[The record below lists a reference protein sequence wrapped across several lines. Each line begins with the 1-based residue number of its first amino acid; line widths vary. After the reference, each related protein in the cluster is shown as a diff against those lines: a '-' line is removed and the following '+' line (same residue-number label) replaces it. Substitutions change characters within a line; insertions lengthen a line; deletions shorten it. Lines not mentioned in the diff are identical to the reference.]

1 MEEDLLH
8 SKKNIVK
15 VIFSFLVIIG
25 VVFVLASYL
34 INDEFRNKIDMNV
47 LGKKVEENLLKTIE
61 INPDSNPHIHAYS
74 RYIAVL
80 NKNVL
85 SIYNQEA
92 NEVAS
97 LDVNVTMP
105 IMTSNDRYLVVAE
118 KERTEDLFGFRFGN

>member
-15 VIFSFLVIIG
+15 VIFSFIVIIC
-25 VVFVLASYL
+25 VIFILASYL
-34 INDEFRNKIDMNV
+34 INDEFRNIVDMNI

-61 INPDSNPHIHAYS
+61 INPDSNPHIYAYS
-74 RYIAVL
+74 RYISVL

-92 NEVAS
+92 NEIAS
-97 LDVNVTMP
+97 LDVNITTP
-105 IMTSNDRYLVVAE
+105 IMCSNDRYLVIAE
-118 KERTEDLFGFRFGN
+118 NERSKIIFSFRFRN